1 MAKKPANLGW
11 IHTEAHWLNCRD
23 LERMIEFLA
32 ERGSPRRW
40 LLFACAC
47 CWRILPLLTD
57 ERSRHAVSVA
67 ERVAE
72 GLASASELS
81 AARTDAELAAVEA
94 YRDREY
100 PRGHASMAAATALYA
115 PRRSW
120 IHAAEA
126 AGSGAGAERAAQCGL
141 LRELFGNPFRP
152 SAFDPAWRTPIVTA
166 IASQIYQRE
175 AWEEMP
181 VLGDA
186 LEDAGCSD
194 AAALTHCRA
203 GGPHLRGC
211 WVVDGILGKN

>member
-1 MAKKPANLGW
+1 MVSPPHLGPVRCEEEWLRSADPAP
-11 IHTEAHWLNCRD
+11 
-23 LERMIEFLA
+23 MIEFLG
-32 ERGSPRRW
+32 ERGSWRRW

-67 ERVAE
+67 ERLAE
-72 GLASASELS
+72 GAFDPREEA
-81 AARTDAELAAVEA
+81 AAREEANLAVVQA
-94 YRDREY
+94 YQSVDLALAL
-100 PRGHASMAAATALYA
+100 ASMAAASALAA
-115 PRRSW
+115 PRRAW
-120 IHAAEA
+120 RHAAEA
-126 AGSGAGAERAAQCGL
+126 TSSGAGAERAAQCDL

-186 LEDAGCSD
+186 LEDAGCPD